1 MYRTLLEREGTQ
13 VKDARRVL
21 ALIIAFAMLF
31 GMVSCSSSSKSK
43 KSKSDKKTDKEE
55 DEDDED
61 VTEKTEDQEETEI
74 SEETEDTEESETSEE
89 TEETEETGDSSGTQV
104 FSVNA
109 DFDRIKEIT
118 GAEEIEINSYY
129 YSLNKEDV
137 IVDGVIACAEGD
149 EVKDILD
156 DMLYLGS
163 SMIPDDVAEEMN
175 LYECESVISYVKEKR
190 NDVGGSHECLSVF
203 EYEDEA
209 AANAA
214 FESFKTSTVGNLSL
228 NEDEYMNTGSQG
240 YLVFNLG
247 TDTLMQMLLGEMTDE
262 EIEEYK
268 ELLGDMSFLIGFY
281 QSGNRIIEIDY
292 ITVAGEFEYV
302 SLSFILEE
310 GFSDPYL
317 VENSEAMVAAYEEVF
332 EE

>member
-1 MYRTLLEREGTQ
+1 M
-13 VKDARRVL
+13 KDARKVL

-31 GMVSCSSSSKSK
+31 GMVSCSTPSKSK
-43 KSKSDKKTDKEE
+43 KSKSDKKTEKEE
-55 DEDDED
+55 DDKDEDDDDEED
-61 VTEKTEDQEETEI
+61 DNVTEKTEESEDSEETET
-74 SEETEDTEESETSEE
+74 SEETEDTEE
-89 TEETEETGDSSGTQV
+89 TEETEDSSGTPV
-104 FSVNA
+104 LSVSE

-118 GAEEIEINSYY
+118 GAEEIKVDSYY
-129 YSLNKEDV
+129 FSLNKEDV
-137 IVDGVIACAEGD
+137 IVDGVIAYAEGD
-149 EVKDILD
+149 EVEDIID
-156 DMLYLGS
+156 DMLYLGAS
-163 SMIPDDVAEEMN
+163 IIPDDVAEEMN
-175 LYECESVISYVKEKR
+175 LYECESVVSYVKEIK
-190 NDVGGSHECLSVF
+190 NEIGGSHECLSVF

-214 FESFKTSTVGNLSL
+214 FETFKTSVVGNLSL

-292 ITVAGEFEYV
+292 ITVAGEFEFV

-332 EE
+332 ES

>member
-1 MYRTLLEREGTQ
+1 M
-13 VKDARRVL
+13 
-21 ALIIAFAMLF
+21 F
-31 GMVSCSSSSKSK
+31 
-43 KSKSDKKTDKEE
+43 
-55 DEDDED
+55 DE
-61 VTEKTEDQEETEI
+61 
-74 SEETEDTEESETSEE
+74 
-89 TEETEETGDSSGTQV
+89 
-104 FSVNA
+104 
-109 DFDRIKEIT
+109 
-118 GAEEIEINSYY
+118 
-129 YSLNKEDV
+129 
-137 IVDGVIACAEGD
+137 
-149 EVKDILD
+149 
-156 DMLYLGS
+156 YLGRYFS
-163 SMIPDDVAEEMN
+163 
-175 LYECESVISYVKEKR
+175 KEKR
-190 NDVGGSHECLSVF
+190 HEGFKKSIGRYHCGCKCSI
-203 EYEDEA
+203 
-209 AANAA
+209 
-214 FESFKTSTVGNLSL
+214 ESFKTSTVGNLSL

-332 EE
+332 DD